1 MAPNLGFASLILNLS
16 TTLFGAFFYFFYQKK
31 YRDEDFSKIYLMLCV
46 VSFASSIAS
55 QIFLIYSFIISDYSV
70 SNVYQNS
77 HHLKPLLY
85 KIVGSWGNHEGSMLL
100 LISVLSFYNL
110 ILAFFSKLPN
120 AIKINAIATQ
130 KFIIALFCA
139 YTAITSNPFSRIF
152 PAPQNGLGLN
162 PILQDIGLALH
173 PPMLY
178 AGYLGF
184 SLVFAITIGALIAKD
199 FNEKAIKSM
208 RYLVYFSFIILTLG
222 IALGSWWAYR
232 ELGWGGYWFWDP
244 VENISLMPW
253 ISAIALIHA
262 LKLAKENSAM
272 KSWSAFLAILTMILC
287 LLGIFLT
294 RSGVLTSV
302 HSFAISANRGFFI
315 ILLISIIGGFGLYIF
330 AKNLNF
336 TKISKNNLQKNR
348 QLFLIMA
355 NNYFLIT
362 ALLVVLIGTLYPIL
376 SRGLFNQFISI
387 GASYYNQVFGILLV
401 PFFIFF
407 IANSIKFNKILKLSN
422 AIIFTISALIT
433 SIIFYIFQN
442 IEWLNLLNLFLAI
455 YALILNFYHSKK
467 LISTLAHGGFLLI
480 MIGVIIS
487 NSGDEIKEIN
497 LQQNQS
503 FEINNFNIKFSG
515 LDYRADKN
523 FIARIGVFEV
533 SRNNKIITTLKPELR
548 LYPISDQTTN
558 ESAIYHHPLYDLYV
572 VIGTKDELDNYAI
585 RAYFKPMISL
595 IWIGVALIFFGILS
609 RFLKIFSLK
618 K

>member
-16 TTLFGAFFYFFYQKK
+16 TTLFGAFFYFFYHKK
-31 YRDEDFSKIYLMLCV
+31 YQAQDLAKIYLMLCI
-46 VSFASSIAS
+46 VSFVASILS
-55 QIFLIYSFIISDYSV
+55 QIFLIYSFVISDYSV

-85 KIVGSWGNHEGSMLL
+85 KIAGSWGNHEGSMLL

-110 ILAFFSKLPN
+110 ILAIFSKLPN
-120 AIKINAIATQ
+120 AVKINAIATQ
-130 KFIIALFCA
+130 KFIITLFCA
-139 YTAITSNPFSRIF
+139 YTAITSNPFLRIF
-152 PAPQNGLGLN
+152 PTPQNGLGLN

-178 AGYLGF
+178 LGYLGF
-184 SLVFAITIGALIAKD
+184 SLVFSITIGALIAKD
-199 FNEKAIKSM
+199 FNEKVIKSL

-272 KSWSAFLAILTMILC
+272 KSWSAFLAIITMILC

-315 ILLISIIGGFGLYIF
+315 IFLISIIGGFGLFIF

-336 TKISKNNLQKNR
+336 IKITKNNLQKNR
-348 QLFLIMA
+348 RLFLIIA

-362 ALLVVLIGTLYPIL
+362 ALLVVLIGTIYPIL

-387 GASYYNQVFGILLV
+387 GASYYNQVFNILLV
-401 PFFIFF
+401 PFLIFF
-407 IANSIKFNKILKLSN
+407 VANSIKFKKIFKPAN
-422 AIIFTISALIT
+422 ALILLASALIT
-433 SIIFYIFQN
+433 AINFYIFKD
-442 IEWLNLLNLFLAI
+442 IEMLTLLNLFLAI

-487 NSGDEIKEIN
+487 NAGDEIKEIN
-497 LQQNQS
+497 LQKNQS
-503 FEINNFNIKFSG
+503 FTLGNFAIKFSN

-523 FIARIGVFEV
+523 FIARIGFFEV
-533 SRNNKIITTLKPELR
+533 SKNNKIITTLKPELR
-548 LYPISDQTTN
+548 LYPISDRTTN

-572 VIGTKDELDNYAI
+572 VIGTKDEAENYAI

-609 RFLKIFSLK
+609 GFLKFFAKNS
-618 K
+618 

>member
-16 TTLFGAFFYFFYQKK
+16 TSLFGAFFYFFYRQK
-31 YRDEDFSKIYLMLCV
+31 YRQQDLDKIYLMLCCV
-46 VSFASSIAS
+46 GFTASVFS

-70 SNVYQNS
+70 ANVYENS

-85 KIVGSWGNHEGSMLL
+85 KIAGSWGNHEGSMLL

-110 ILAFFSKLPN
+110 IFAFFSKLPN
-120 AIKINAIATQ
+120 AIKIYSIATQ
-130 KFIIALFCA
+130 NFIISLFCA
-139 YTAITSNPFSRIF
+139 YTAITSNPFLRIF
-152 PAPQNGLGLN
+152 PVPQNGLGLN

-178 AGYLGF
+178 IGYLGF

-199 FNEKAIKSM
+199 FNDKVIKSL
-208 RYLVYFSFIILTLG
+208 RYLVYFSFMILTVG

-253 ISAIALIHA
+253 ISATALIHA

-272 KSWSAFLAILTMILC
+272 KSWSAFLAIITMILC

-302 HSFAISANRGFFI
+302 HSFAISTNRGFFI
-315 ILLISIIGGFGLYIF
+315 IFLISIIGGFGLFIF

-336 TKISKNNLQKNR
+336 IKISKKNLQKNR
-348 QLFLIMA
+348 QLFLIIA

-362 ALLVVLIGTLYPIL
+362 ALLVVLIGTIYPLL

-387 GASYYNQVFGILLV
+387 GASYYNQVFGILLA
-401 PFFIFF
+401 PFLIFF
-407 IANSIKFNKILKLSN
+407 IANSIKFTKILKPSN
-422 AIIFTISALIT
+422 AFILVISSLVT
-433 SIIFYIFQN
+433 FIIFYIFKN

-455 YALILNFYHSKK
+455 CALFLNFYYSKK

-480 MIGVIIS
+480 LIGVIIS
-487 NSGDEIKEIN
+487 SSGDEIKEMN
-497 LQQNQS
+497 LQKNQS
-503 FEINNFNIKFSG
+503 FIINNFNIKFLN

-523 FIARIGVFEV
+523 FIARIGVFEIAK
-533 SRNNKIITTLKPELR
+533 NNKIITTLKPELR
-548 LYPISDQTTN
+548 LYPINDRTTN
-558 ESAIYHHPLYDLYV
+558 ESAIYHHPLYDLYI
-572 VIGTKDELDNYAI
+572 VIGTKDEKENYAV
-585 RAYFKPMISL
+585 RAYFKPMMNL
-595 IWIGVALIFFGILS
+595 IWFGVLMIFFALITQ
-609 RFLKIFSLK
+609 FLKKIYNC
-618 K
+618 

>member
-1 MAPNLGFASLILNLS
+1 MASNLGFASLILNLS
-16 TTLFGAFFYFFYQKK
+16 TTLFGAFFYFFYHKK
-31 YRDEDFSKIYLMLCV
+31 YQAQDFSKIYLMLCI
-46 VSFASSIAS
+46 VSFGASILS

-85 KIVGSWGNHEGSMLL
+85 KIAGSWGNHEGSMLL

-110 ILAFFSKLPN
+110 ILAIFSKLPN

-139 YTAITSNPFSRIF
+139 YTAITSNPFLRIF
-152 PAPQNGLGLN
+152 PTPQNGLGLN

-178 AGYLGF
+178 LGYLGF
-184 SLVFAITIGALIAKD
+184 SLVFSITIGALIAKD
-199 FNEKAIKSM
+199 FNEKVIKSL

-272 KSWSAFLAILTMILC
+272 KSWSAFLAIITMILC

-302 HSFAISANRGFFI
+302 HSFAISANRGVFI
-315 ILLISIIGGFGLYIF
+315 IFLISIIGGLGLFIF

-336 TKISKNNLQKNR
+336 IKITKNNLQKNR
-348 QLFLIMA
+348 QLFLIIA

-362 ALLVVLIGTLYPIL
+362 ALLVVLIGTIYPIL

-387 GASYYNQVFGILLV
+387 GASYYNQVFNILLV
-401 PFFIFF
+401 PFLIFF
-407 IANSIKFNKILKLSN
+407 VANSIKLKKLFKPAN
-422 AIIFTISALIT
+422 ALILLAST
-433 SIIFYIFQN
+433 LITAINFYIFKN
-442 IEWLNLLNLFLAI
+442 IEMLTLLNLFLAI

-487 NSGDEIKEIN
+487 NVGDEIKEIN
-497 LQQNQS
+497 LQKNQS
-503 FEINNFNIKFSG
+503 FTLGNFDIKFSN

-533 SRNNKIITTLKPELR
+533 SKNNKIITTLKPELR
-548 LYPISDQTTN
+548 LYPISDRTTN

-572 VIGTKDELDNYAI
+572 VIGTKDEAENYAI
-585 RAYFKPMISL
+585 RAYFKPLISL
-595 IWIGVALIFFGILS
+595 IWIGVALIFFGVLS
-609 RFLKIFSLK
+609 RLLKIFVKSS
-618 K
+618 

>member
-1 MAPNLGFASLILNLS
+1 MAPNLGFTALILNLS
-16 TTLFGAFFYFFYQKK
+16 TTLFGTFFYFFFQKK
-31 YRDEDFSKIYLMLCV
+31 YQNEDFAKIYLMLCF
-46 VSFASSIAS
+46 VSFGASILS
-55 QIFLIYSFIISDYSV
+55 QVFLIYSFIISDYSV
-70 SNVYQNS
+70 ANVYQNS

-85 KIVGSWGNHEGSMLL
+85 KIAGSWGNHEGSMLL

-110 ILAFFSKLPN
+110 IFAFFSKLPN
-120 AIKINAIATQ
+120 AIKVNAIATQ
-130 KFIIALFCA
+130 KFIITLFCA
-139 YTAITSNPFSRIF
+139 YTAITSNPFLRIF
-152 PAPQNGLGLN
+152 PTPQNGLGLN

-178 AGYLGF
+178 VGYLGF
-184 SLVFAITIGALIAKD
+184 SLIFAITIGALNAKD
-199 FNEKAIKSM
+199 FNDKVIKSL
-208 RYLVYFSFIILTLG
+208 RYLVYFSFMILTLG

-272 KSWSAFLAILTMILC
+272 KSWSAFLAIITMILC

-315 ILLISIIGGFGLYIF
+315 IFLISIIGGFGLFIF

-336 TKISKNNLQKNR
+336 TKISKKNLQKNR
-348 QLFLIMA
+348 QLFLIIA

-362 ALLVVLIGTLYPIL
+362 ALLVVLIGTIYPLL

-401 PFFIFF
+401 PFLIFF
-407 IANSIKFNKILKLSN
+407 IANSIKFNKILKPSN
-422 AIIFTISALIT
+422 ALILTVSTLIT
-433 SIIFYIFQN
+433 SIVFYIFKN
-442 IEWLNLLNLFLAI
+442 IEWLNLLNLSLAI
-455 YALILNFYHSKK
+455 YALLLNFYHSKK

-480 MIGVIIS
+480 LIGVIIS
-487 NSGDEIKEIN
+487 NAGDEIKEIN
-497 LQQNQS
+497 LQKNQS
-503 FEINNFNIKFSG
+503 FAISNFNIKFSN

-523 FIARIGVFEV
+523 FIARIGIFEV
-533 SRNNKIITTLKPELR
+533 TKNNQIIATLKPELR
-548 LYPISDQTTN
+548 LYPINDRTTN

-572 VIGTKDELDNYAI
+572 VIGTKDEAENYAI

-609 RFLKIFSLK
+609 RFLKIFIKSS
-618 K
+618 

>member
-16 TTLFGAFFYFFYQKK
+16 TTLFGAFFYFFYHKK
-31 YRDEDFSKIYLMLCV
+31 YQAQDLTKIYLMLCI
-46 VSFASSIAS
+46 VSFGASILS
-55 QIFLIYSFIISDYSV
+55 QIFLIYSFVISDYSV

-85 KIVGSWGNHEGSMLL
+85 KIAGSWGNHEGSMLL

-110 ILAFFSKLPN
+110 ILAIFSKLPN
-120 AIKINAIATQ
+120 AVKINAIATQ
-130 KFIIALFCA
+130 KFIITLFCA
-139 YTAITSNPFSRIF
+139 YTAITSNPFLRIF
-152 PAPQNGLGLN
+152 PTPQNGLGLN

-178 AGYLGF
+178 LGYLGF
-184 SLVFAITIGALIAKD
+184 SLVFSITIGALIAKD
-199 FNEKAIKSM
+199 FNEKVIKSL

-272 KSWSAFLAILTMILC
+272 KSWSAFLAIVTMILC

-315 ILLISIIGGFGLYIF
+315 IFLISIIGGFGLYIF
-330 AKNLNF
+330 AKNLTF
-336 TKISKNNLQKNR
+336 IKISKNNLQKNR
-348 QLFLIMA
+348 RLFLIIA

-362 ALLVVLIGTLYPIL
+362 ALLVVLIGTIYPIL

-387 GASYYNQVFGILLV
+387 GASYYNQVFNILLV
-401 PFFIFF
+401 PFLIFF
-407 IANSIKFNKILKLSN
+407 VANSIKFKKIFKPAN
-422 AIIFTISALIT
+422 ALILLASSLIT
-433 SIIFYIFQN
+433 AINFYIFKN
-442 IEWLNLLNLFLAI
+442 IEMLTLLNLFLAI

-487 NSGDEIKEIN
+487 NAGDEIKEIN
-497 LQQNQS
+497 LQKNQS
-503 FEINNFNIKFSG
+503 FMLGNFAIKFSN

-533 SRNNKIITTLKPELR
+533 SKNNKIITTLKPELR
-548 LYPISDQTTN
+548 LYPISDRTTN

-572 VIGTKDELDNYAI
+572 VIGTKDEAENYAI

-609 RFLKIFSLK
+609 SFLKIFAKNS
-618 K
+618 

>member
-1 MAPNLGFASLILNLS
+1 
-16 TTLFGAFFYFFYQKK
+16 
-31 YRDEDFSKIYLMLCV
+31 
-46 VSFASSIAS
+46 
-55 QIFLIYSFIISDYSV
+55 
-70 SNVYQNS
+70 
-77 HHLKPLLY
+77 
-85 KIVGSWGNHEGSMLL
+85 
-100 LISVLSFYNL
+100 
-110 ILAFFSKLPN
+110 
-120 AIKINAIATQ
+120 
-130 KFIIALFCA
+130 
-139 YTAITSNPFSRIF
+139 
-152 PAPQNGLGLN
+152 
-162 PILQDIGLALH
+162 
-173 PPMLY
+173 
-178 AGYLGF
+178 
-184 SLVFAITIGALIAKD
+184 
-199 FNEKAIKSM
+199 
-208 RYLVYFSFIILTLG
+208 
-222 IALGSWWAYR
+222 
-232 ELGWGGYWFWDP
+232 
-244 VENISLMPW
+244 
-253 ISAIALIHA
+253 
-262 LKLAKENSAM
+262 
-272 KSWSAFLAILTMILC
+272 
-287 LLGIFLT
+287 
-294 RSGVLTSV
+294 
-302 HSFAISANRGFFI
+302 
-315 ILLISIIGGFGLYIF
+315 
-330 AKNLNF
+330 
-336 TKISKNNLQKNR
+336 
-348 QLFLIMA
+348 MA

-422 AIIFTISALIT
+422 AIIFAISALIT
-433 SIIFYIFQN
+433 SIIFYIFKN

-503 FEINNFNIKFSG
+503 FEISNFNIKFSS

-533 SRNNKIITTLKPELR
+533 SRNNQIITTLKPELR

-572 VIGTKDELDNYAI
+572 VIGTKDELNNYAI

>member
-16 TTLFGAFFYFFYQKK
+16 TTLFGTFFYFFYHQK
-31 YRDEDFSKIYLMLCV
+31 YRDQDFAKIYLMLCFI
-46 VSFASSIAS
+46 SFGASILS

-70 SNVYQNS
+70 ANVYQNS

-85 KIVGSWGNHEGSMLL
+85 KIAGSWGNHEGSMLL

-110 ILAFFSKLPN
+110 IFAFFSKLPST
-120 AIKINAIATQ
+120 IKINAIATQ
-130 KFIIALFCA
+130 NFIITLFCA
-139 YTAITSNPFSRIF
+139 YTAITSNPFLRIF
-152 PAPQNGLGLN
+152 PTPQNGLGLN

-184 SLVFAITIGALIAKD
+184 SLVFAITIGALISKD
-199 FNEKAIKSM
+199 FNDKVIKSL
-208 RYLVYFSFIILTLG
+208 RYLVYFSFMILTLG

-253 ISAIALIHA
+253 LSAIALIHA

-272 KSWSAFLAILTMILC
+272 KSWSAFLAIITMILC

-315 ILLISIIGGFGLYIF
+315 IFLISIIGGFGLFIF

-336 TKISKNNLQKNR
+336 TKISKKNLQKNR
-348 QLFLIMA
+348 QLFLIIA

-362 ALLVVLIGTLYPIL
+362 ALLVVLIGTIYPLL

-401 PFFIFF
+401 PFLIFF
-407 IANSIKFNKILKLSN
+407 IANSIKFNKILKPSN
-422 AIIFTISALIT
+422 ALILVVSTLIT
-433 SIIFYIFQN
+433 SIVFYIFKN

-455 YALILNFYHSKK
+455 YALFLNFYYSKK

-480 MIGVIIS
+480 LIGVIIS
-487 NSGDEIKEIN
+487 NSGNEIKEIN
-497 LQQNQS
+497 LQKNQS
-503 FEINNFNIKFSG
+503 FAINNFNIKFSN
-515 LDYRADKN
+515 LDYRAEKN

-533 SRNNKIITTLKPELR
+533 TKNNQIITTLKPELR
-548 LYPISDQTTN
+548 LYPINDRTTN

-572 VIGTKDELDNYAI
+572 VIGTKDEAENYAI

-609 RFLKIFSLK
+609 RFLKIFTK
-618 K
+618 NF

>member
-16 TTLFGAFFYFFYQKK
+16 TTLFGAFFYFFYHKK
-31 YRDEDFSKIYLMLCV
+31 YQAQDLVKIYLMLSI
-46 VSFASSIAS
+46 VSFVASILS
-55 QIFLIYSFIISDYSV
+55 QIFLIYSFVISDYSV

-85 KIVGSWGNHEGSMLL
+85 KIAGSWGNHEGSMLL

-110 ILAFFSKLPN
+110 ILAIFSKLPN
-120 AIKINAIATQ
+120 AVKINAIATQ
-130 KFIIALFCA
+130 KFIITLFCA
-139 YTAITSNPFSRIF
+139 YTAITSNPFLRIF
-152 PAPQNGLGLN
+152 PTPQNGLGLN

-178 AGYLGF
+178 FGYLGF
-184 SLVFAITIGALIAKD
+184 SLVFSITIGALIAKD
-199 FNEKAIKSM
+199 FNEKVIKSL

-272 KSWSAFLAILTMILC
+272 KSWSAFLAIITMILC

-315 ILLISIIGGFGLYIF
+315 IFLISIIGGFGLYIF

-336 TKISKNNLQKNR
+336 IKITKNNLKKNLR
-348 QLFLIMA
+348 LFLIIY

-362 ALLVVLIGTLYPIL
+362 ALIVVLIGTIYPIL

-407 IANSIKFNKILKLSN
+407 IANSIKFNKILKPAN
-422 AIIFTISALIT
+422 AIILAVSTLIT
-433 SIIFYIFQN
+433 AINFYIFKD
-442 IEWLNLLNLFLAI
+442 IEMLTLLNLFLAI

-480 MIGVIIS
+480 LIGVIIS
-487 NSGDEIKEIN
+487 NAGDEIKEIN
-497 LQQNQS
+497 LQKNQS
-503 FEINNFNIKFSG
+503 FTLSNFAIKFSN

-533 SRNNKIITTLKPELR
+533 SKNNKIITTLKPELR
-548 LYPISDQTTN
+548 LYPISDRTTN

-572 VIGTKDELDNYAI
+572 VIGTKDEAENYAI

-609 RFLKIFSLK
+609 GFLKIFAKNS
-618 K
+618 

>member
-1 MAPNLGFASLILNLS
+1 
-16 TTLFGAFFYFFYQKK
+16 
-31 YRDEDFSKIYLMLCV
+31 
-46 VSFASSIAS
+46 
-55 QIFLIYSFIISDYSV
+55 
-70 SNVYQNS
+70 
-77 HHLKPLLY
+77 
-85 KIVGSWGNHEGSMLL
+85 MLL

-110 ILAFFSKLPN
+110 ILAIFSKLPN
-120 AIKINAIATQ
+120 AVKINAIATQ
-130 KFIIALFCA
+130 NFIITLFCA
-139 YTAITSNPFSRIF
+139 YTAITSNPFLRIF
-152 PAPQNGLGLN
+152 PTPQNGLGLN

-178 AGYLGF
+178 LGYLGF
-184 SLVFAITIGALIAKD
+184 SLVFSIAIGALIAKD
-199 FNEKAIKSM
+199 FNEKIIKSL

-272 KSWSAFLAILTMILC
+272 KSWSAFLAIITMILC

-315 ILLISIIGGFGLYIF
+315 IFLISIIGGFGLFIF

-336 TKISKNNLQKNR
+336 IKITKNNLQKNR
-348 QLFLIMA
+348 RLFLIIA

-362 ALLVVLIGTLYPIL
+362 ALLVVLIGTIYPIL

-387 GASYYNQVFGILLV
+387 GASYYNQVFNILLV
-401 PFFIFF
+401 PFLIFF
-407 IANSIKFNKILKLSN
+407 VANSIKFNKIFKPAN
-422 AIIFTISALIT
+422 ALILLASALIT
-433 SIIFYIFQN
+433 AINFYIFKD
-442 IEWLNLLNLFLAI
+442 IEMLTLLNLFLAI

-487 NSGDEIKEIN
+487 NAGDEIKEIN
-497 LQQNQS
+497 LQKNQS
-503 FEINNFNIKFSG
+503 FTLGNFAIKFSN

-533 SRNNKIITTLKPELR
+533 SKNNKIITTLKPELR
-548 LYPISDQTTN
+548 LYPISDRTTN

-572 VIGTKDELDNYAI
+572 VIGTKDEAENYAI

-609 RFLKIFSLK
+609 GFLKFFAKNS
-618 K
+618 